1 MNNEN
6 TEETIKKI
14 TEAMEL
20 LISDFNV
27 PKNVRTSITGAMQ
40 KLNAKG
46 EYNVRISAATYN
58 IDNVSNDINL
68 EPQARTE
75 LWNILS
81 MLESIK

>member
-14 TEAMEL
+14 TEAMDL
-20 LISDFNV
+20 LINDFNV
-27 PKNVRTSITGAMQ
+27 PKNVRTSITEAMQ

-46 EYNVRISAATYN
+46 EYNIRISAATYN